1 MPRVLSINGTLLFP
15 PARKTISAA
24 AGLIR
29 RGGLVAFPT
38 ETVYG
43 LGADATAER
52 AVARIFEAKG
62 RPPDKPLIVHVAD
75 LKQVQQV
82 ADSLPESALEL
93 MRRFWPGPLS
103 LVLPRSAE
111 LPPEVSAG
119 LPTVAVRMPAHPV
132 ALSLIRTAGV
142 PLAAPS
148 ANRSGRLSPTE
159 ARHVL
164 EELAGR
170 IEAVLD
176 GGPCTVGVESTVLDL
191 SGTRPVILRPGA
203 ITREQLEETLGM
215 VLYEDD
221 SSDAKFS
228 AAPGGAQRGRLRTPL
243 ILVTGSR
250 ERRRALIGA
259 LAAGCRRKGFRVGF
273 LPASAGPGG
282 GRQMAEGLFSSLRRL
297 DRGGFDLILAEG
309 FPPRG
314 LGKTVLNR
322 LRQAAV
328 RVIKA

>member
-1 MPRVLSINGTLLFP
+1 MPKVLSINGTLLFP
-15 PARKTISAA
+15 PARKTIVAA

-43 LGADATAER
+43 LGADATAGR

-62 RPPDKPLIVHVAD
+62 RPPGKPLIVHVAD
-75 LKQVQQV
+75 PGQVRQV
-82 ADSLPESALEL
+82 TASLPGEALEL
-93 MRRFWPGPLS
+93 MHRFWPGPLS

-119 LPTVAVRMPAHPV
+119 LSTVAVRMPAHPV
-132 ALSLIRTAGV
+132 ALGLIRAAGV

-191 SGTRPVILRPGA
+191 SGARPLILRSGA
-203 ITREQLEETLGM
+203 ITRAQLEKALGTEIGCA
-215 VLYEDD
+215 VKGAGGAL
-221 SSDAKFS
+221 SV
-228 AAPGGAQRGRLRTPL
+228 APGLHCHRSFLRTPL
-243 ILVTGSR
+243 ILVTGPR
-250 ERRRALIGA
+250 KRRRALLGA
-259 LAAGCRRKGFRVGF
+259 LTAGYRRRGFRVGV
-273 LPASAGPGG
+273 LPAPPGG
-282 GRQMAEGLFSSLRRL
+282 RRLAGALFASLRRL
-297 DRGGFDLILAEG
+297 DRGALDLILAEG
-309 FPPRG
+309 FSPRG
-314 LGKTVLNR
+314 VGETVLHR

-328 RVIKA
+328 RIIKA